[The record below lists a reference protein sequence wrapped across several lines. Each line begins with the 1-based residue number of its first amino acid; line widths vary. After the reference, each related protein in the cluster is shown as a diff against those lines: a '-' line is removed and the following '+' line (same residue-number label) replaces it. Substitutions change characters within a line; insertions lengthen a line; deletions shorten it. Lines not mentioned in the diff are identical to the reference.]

1 MPLPTVAET
10 PRLDEGGDAAVGD
23 EAPEEQQR
31 GELLLGR
38 ALGVERIGHGR
49 LRLLVGVG
57 HPDAEGELRVG
68 QPAAD
73 VDDTFDGHRRL

>member
-1 MPLPTVAET
+1 MRSMHYYIKLAVVCASLGLQVG
-10 PRLDEGGDAAVGD
+10 RGGDAAVGD

-49 LRLLVGVG
+49 
-57 HPDAEGELRVG
+57 H
-68 QPAAD
+68 
-73 VDDTFDGHRRL
+73 F